1 MTSKKLSYSDYL
13 QLSKILDSQ
22 SLQSAQKGN
31 LVHDEMLFIII
42 HQAYELWFKQILH
55 ELDSIIDMFKGDYAQ
70 EENTGTVVAR
80 LGRIIEIQKLLI
92 DQVGIL
98 ETMTP
103 MDFLEFRDLLTPA
116 SGFQSVQFRQIENKL
131 GMDAD
136 DRVRFGKQRYDEYLE
151 SNDRRRALES
161 EKDPSLFILL
171 ENWLER
177 TPFLQ
182 FEEFNFW
189 ESYQESV
196 EKMIKRLHRL
206 MPPAIL
212 YRLIYSPTL
221 RHEDLKSESTLSA
234 VAESFVNSLNEK
246 ENDGA
251 TYRYD
256 ILPEEEGSEFFIQIT
271 MRMHGI
277 DYFYKLNQEFID
289 STEYAKIR
297 DLNESIND
305 MMNDSAFIQRGEKK
319 QPVGSFKDALEWLMG
334 EAKRGQYIQRYKG
347 LGEMNPDQLWETT
360 MDPDSR
366 RMLQVTVEDA
376 IACDQLFTTL
386 MGDQVE
392 PRRAFIEQNALKVE
406 NLDV

>member
-1 MTSKKLSYSDYL
+1 MKSKKLNYNDYL

-22 SLQSAQKGN
+22 SLQSEKKEN

-131 GMDAD
+131 GMEAD

-161 EKDPSLFILL
+161 EKEPSLFILL

-196 EKMIKRLHRL
+196 EKMI
-206 MPPAIL
+206 
-212 YRLIYSPTL
+212 
-221 RHEDLKSESTLSA
+221 
-234 VAESFVNSLNEK
+234 N
-246 ENDGA
+246 ND
-251 TYRYD
+251 
-256 ILPEEEGSEFFIQIT
+256 I
-271 MRMHGI
+271 
-277 DYFYKLNQEFID
+277 
-289 STEYAKIR
+289 
-297 DLNESIND
+297 
-305 MMNDSAFIQRGEKK
+305 
-319 QPVGSFKDALEWLMG
+319 
-334 EAKRGQYIQRYKG
+334 
-347 LGEMNPDQLWETT
+347 
-360 MDPDSR
+360 
-366 RMLQVTVEDA
+366 
-376 IACDQLFTTL
+376 
-386 MGDQVE
+386 
-392 PRRAFIEQNALKVE
+392 
-406 NLDV
+406 